1 MRIHQ
6 SEPMSNDRR
15 DVFGSDCPTEDSIR
29 RSIEAC
35 RAERIRNGLDPDT
48 GAFPETADDI
58 LARTLEH
65 LNIPDAVIERIPR
78 ATEWELRL
86 RIRRLETEAEGL
98 KCDPKASPAV
108 LIQLHHDIDACYA
121 QLKGML

>member
-1 MRIHQ
+1 L
-6 SEPMSNDRR
+6 EK
-15 DVFGSDCPTEDSIR
+15 
-29 RSIEAC
+29 C
-35 RAERIRNGLDPDT
+35 RAERIAAGIDPDT
-48 GAFPETADDI
+48 GEFIDTADDI

-108 LIQLHHDIDACYA
+108 LIQLHHDIEACYA